1 MKNQSLI
8 IHDNSVLYE
17 IFKEISEEISEEINF
32 SIIKTDKKKILS
44 ETYNDSNFLI
54 LTKKKILDL
63 ENQIILDKLP
73 INIFSLIEKIN
84 IEFLRIK
91 STKQSEIRISKYK
104 FNINSREMSD
114 ENRTIKLTEK
124 EINSI
129 IYLFKANKPI
139 KVQELQEKVWGY
151 HSGLDTHTVETHI
164 YRLRKKISK
173 VFQDK
178 QFILSISSGYQII

>member
-17 IFKEISEEISEEINF
+17 IFNEISKEINF
-32 SIIKTDKKKILS
+32 SIIETDKKKILS
-44 ETYNDSNFLI
+44 KTYNDSNFLI

-63 ENQIILDKLP
+63 ENQIILNKLP
-73 INIFSLIEKIN
+73 INIFNLIEKIN
-84 IEFLRIK
+84 VEFLKIK
-91 STKQSEIRISKYK
+91 FTKQSEIRISKYK

>member
-17 IFKEISEEISEEINF
+17 IFNEISKEINF
-32 SIIKTDKKKILS
+32 SIIKHDKEKLLS
-44 ETYNDSNFLI
+44 DNYKNDNFLV

-63 ENQIILDKLP
+63 ENQIILNKLP
-73 INIFSLIEKIN
+73 INIFNLIEKIN
-84 IEFLRIK
+84 VEFLKIK
-91 STKQSEIRISKYK
+91 FTKQSEIRISKYK